1 MRADHVLK
9 RLHIIL
15 RIKILNFIST
25 IQDLE
30 KKLELIDVMLLK
42 PQFRGT
48 SSPLNEHDKIVPVV
62 LV

>member
-42 PQFRGT
+42 PQFLGT
-48 SSPLNEHDKIVPVV
+48 SSPLNEHDKIVPAV

>member
-48 SSPLNEHDKIVPVV
+48 SSPLNEHDKIVPAV